1 MEYDDVI
8 VGGGSRVR
16 CSPHGCP
23 RIRRDASWWSRRV
36 RTTRHS
42 SRLRPTFRTAGRCL
56 CASTTGDDRRG
67 SARPSHPLSR
77 GRVIG
82 GSSAV
87 NATIALRGVP
97 ADYDEWA
104 ALGNDAWGWAE
115 VLPHFRRLEDDPE
128 GPDELH
134 GRGGPIAIRRWRR
147 DELIPTQR
155 AFYEVCRRLG
165 FEEVADH
172 NHPHAT
178 GVGPFP
184 QNRLDRLR
192 LSTAIAYLL
201 PARHR
206 PNLAIKP
213 HCLVNRVLFAD
224 DRAVGVEVHTYGDL
238 QPVYGRRITLA
249 AGAIGSPV
257 ILLRSGIGP
266 RDALLDLGIEPVAD
280 LSGVG
285 AGLVDHPVTRVLLV
299 PKPGSCNRKT
309 VSRSFRRQARR
320 SNAARGRS
328 EPARGRRFDHAEHP
342 TGEHQPHL
350 HHDR

>member
-1 MEYDDVI
+1 M
-8 VGGGSRVR
+8 S
-16 CSPHGCP
+16 
-23 RIRRDASWWSRRV
+23 
-36 RTTRHS
+36 
-42 SRLRPTFRTAGRCL
+42 LREHDWGLTAEALPGR
-56 CASTTGDDRRG
+56 AI
-67 SARPSHPLSR
+67 PYPR

-128 GPDELH
+128 GADELH

-172 NHPHAT
+172 NHPQAT

-206 PNLAIKP
+206 PNLAIRP

-224 DRAVGVEVHTYGDL
+224 DRAVGVEVHTDGEL

-249 AGAIGSPV
+249 AGAIGSPA

-285 AGLVDHPVTRVLLV
+285 AGLVDHPVTRAAARPEAGQLQPRDPACAGGRTLHRAWLGRVQRHAAGDV
-299 PKPGSCNRKT
+299 Q
-309 VSRSFRRQARR
+309 SRRR
-320 SNAARGRS
+320 SEPRRRAGGGSGGNAARDRAPRRARAPALPWPPVACERG
-328 EPARGRRFDHAEHP
+328 PARPAADRAQPRRRP
-342 TGEHQPHL
+342 
-350 HHDR
+350 